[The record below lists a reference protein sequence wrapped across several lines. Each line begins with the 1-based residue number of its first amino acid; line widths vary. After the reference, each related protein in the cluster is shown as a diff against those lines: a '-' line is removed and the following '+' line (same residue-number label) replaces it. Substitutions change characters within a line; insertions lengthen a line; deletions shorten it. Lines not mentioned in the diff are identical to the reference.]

1 MRILRK
7 ETVYF
12 KELETDQDQEYVND
26 WINDQMDQG
35 IWIDAVHD
43 LGDEI
48 VVMLS
53 RETILMIGVGEN
65 E

>member
-12 KELETDQDQEYVND
+12 KELETDQDQEYVNN
-26 WINDQMDQG
+26 WIVDQMDQG
-35 IWIDAVHD
+35 IWIDAVHE

-53 RETILMIGVGEN
+53 HETILKIGVDED

>member
-12 KELETDQDQEYVND
+12 KELETDQDQEYVNN
-26 WINDQMDQG
+26 WIVDQMDQG
-35 IWIDAVHD
+35 IWIDAVHE

-53 RETILMIGVGEN
+53 RETILKIGVDED

>member
-12 KELETDQDQEYVND
+12 KELETDQDQEYVTK
-26 WINDQMDQG
+26 WIDDQMDQG

-53 RETILMIGVGEN
+53 RETILR
-65 E
+65 